1 MGGFVGGSGGGDIE
15 ELQIENDRLK
25 TTIMILN
32 QKLKM
37 KEDDGHQDSERVQG
51 ELKLLKEYNKILEK
65 NNSE

>member
-1 MGGFVGGSGGGDIE
+1 VGGFVGGSGGGDIE

-51 ELKLLKEYNKILEK
+51 ELKRLKE
-65 NNSE
+65 

>member
-1 MGGFVGGSGGGDIE
+1 VGGFVGGSGGGDIE

-37 KEDDGHQDSERVQG
+37 KEDDEHQDSERVQG
-51 ELKLLKEYNKILEK
+51 ELKRLKE
-65 NNSE
+65 

>member
-1 MGGFVGGSGGGDIE
+1 MGGFVGGSGGGDVE

-37 KEDDGHQDSERVQG
+37 KEDDGHQDSERV
-51 ELKLLKEYNKILEK
+51 
-65 NNSE
+65 

>member
-1 MGGFVGGSGGGDIE
+1 LGAIGGFVGNSDGNGDSE

-37 KEDDGHQDSERVQG
+37 KEDDSHQDIERV
-51 ELKLLKEYNKILEK
+51 
-65 NNSE
+65 

>member
-1 MGGFVGGSGGGDIE
+1 MGGFIGGTSGGADIE

-37 KEDDGHQDSERVQG
+37 KEDDG
-51 ELKLLKEYNKILEK
+51 
-65 NNSE
+65 

>member
-1 MGGFVGGSGGGDIE
+1 MGGFVGGSGGGDME

-37 KEDDGHQDSERVQG
+37 KEDDVHQDSERVQG
-51 ELKLLKEYNKILEK
+51 ELKRLKE
-65 NNSE
+65 

>member
-37 KEDDGHQDSERVQG
+37 KEDDEHQDSERVQG
-51 ELKLLKEYNKILEK
+51 ELKRLKE
-65 NNSE
+65 